1 MRRIAVTNAAILHHE
16 DDDVDFLYFNV
27 SVSNRHVYGGLEV
40 EKCKETKKEYN
51 NNFFLIM
58 FFFITASFLF

>member
-1 MRRIAVTNAAILHHE
+1 MHRIAVTNAAILHHE
-16 DDDVDFLYFNV
+16 DDDVDFLDFNV

-51 NNFFLIM
+51 NNFF
-58 FFFITASFLF
+58 